1 MRLWGSYVVSTRNLK
16 SQERKSQETKRRET
30 PTTGSYLHMFLPTHV
45 PTYTCHMEEA
55 QVNEQHKSIMVQHK
69 SIMVQHKS
77 IMVQHKSILSSLRAP
92 IMIFKTSV
100 PRILMTSVATS
111 LMPPSLVSTRLL
123 PLSLQVSRCL
133 RETTGL
139 STEEIPP
146 HNLCITSGPSL
157 YDVMAQH
164 LVSIT
169 S

>member
-1 MRLWGSYVVSTRNLK
+1 MGLHSMRLWGSYVVSTRNLK

-55 QVNEQHKSIMVQHK
+55 QVNE
-69 SIMVQHKS
+69 QHKS

>member
-1 MRLWGSYVVSTRNLK
+1 MRQQDGVALNEALGIVCSFNSEFKESREKESRNK
-16 SQERKSQETKRRET
+16 ASRDTDN
-30 PTTGSYLHMFLPTHV
+30 GFLPTHV

-69 SIMVQHKS
+69 SIMVRHKS

-157 YDVMAQH
+157 YDVMA
-164 LVSIT
+164 
-169 S
+169 